1 MYEAQLNK
9 IDHILKK
16 LQLNPGEKLLDIGS
30 GWGWLIIR
38 AAQKYGIKA
47 TGVTIS
53 EEQYKETLNRIE
65 KFGLNGQVEVKLQD
79 YLDLDGEEVQYDKIV
94 SVGMFEHVGKENLGR
109 YMEKVEELLV
119 PGGLSMIH
127 SIMGTQEECVNSW
140 ITKYIFPGGYIP
152 SVRETIR
159 LFPEYDFHLLHAESL
174 RMHYARTIDRWY
186 DNYLAHWDFVE
197 EKYGRRFAR
206 MWELYLKGCA
216 SNFRVSGLNI
226 YQLLFTKGL
235 NNDLALTFEHIYR

>member
-16 LQLNPGEKLLDIGS
+16 LQLAPGETLLDIGS
-30 GWGWLIIR
+30 GWGRLIIR
-38 AAQKYGIKA
+38 AAQKYGVKA

-53 EEQYKETLNRIE
+53 EEQYKETLTRIE
-65 KFGLNGQVEVKLQD
+65 KLGLNDQVEVKLLD
-79 YLDLDGEEVQYDKIV
+79 YLDLDAEEVQFDKIV

-119 PGGLSMIH
+119 PGGLSMLH
-127 SIMGTQEECVNSW
+127 SIMGTKEECVNSW

-152 SVRETIR
+152 SLRETIR

-174 RMHYARTIDRWY
+174 RMHYAKTIDRWY
-186 DNYLAHWDFVE
+186 DNYLAHWDLVE

-216 SNFRVSGLNI
+216 SNFRVTGLNI